1 MKKIHLEFRQS
12 LKTKQILIIG
22 SNRYLNKEF
31 IIQQLL
37 EQTIKKYNKKIN
49 IDVKLVAKKI
59 YKYINQIFKK

>member
-37 EQTIKKYNKKIN
+37 EQTIKEYNKKIN

-59 YKYINQIFKK
+59 YKYINKIFKK

>member
-31 IIQQLL
+31 ITQQLL
-37 EQTIKKYNKKIN
+37 EQTIKEYNKKIN

>member
-1 MKKIHLEFRQS
+1 

-37 EQTIKKYNKKIN
+37 EQTIKEYNKKIN